1 MARLRTLVAAAVLG
15 LTALPAV
22 AAGSDV
28 ERTIHVPEG
37 WEGAYDFGYAPVV
50 RVGETVIVSGVPA
63 SGDGSYEDKI
73 RRMYERVE
81 ELLAAAGAS
90 IDDVVELTTFHTA
103 PRDSPELQAEF
114 KRYMPIHRE
123 FFGEHRPA
131 WTAVGTTVLLS
142 PSAPVEMRVVAV
154 VGSGAESRVVRGAA
168 SETDAAAASPLL
180 TTGRFEL
187 WSDPEINLHYFLYQL
202 AAAEEPRLRRRHPVP
217 VAELEEIDELA
228 GEERAAWRRALD
240 HYREHVAERN
250 PVFDRGLDTLRD
262 HLSGTAPAPDDEL
275 VRSTLAV
282 LEPVLPFYR
291 RRWWPEHDADNR
303 RFVEALEPLLL
314 EVEDGL
320 GERMAAVL
328 GGRWPDRRVRLD
340 ISAYANDL
348 EAYSTTAAD
357 AAGPHVVMS
366 SRAPGYQG
374 PAGVEMI
381 FHESGHGEVL
391 IGALGDALRSAARA
405 AGAEDAT
412 HDISHTVLFYT
423 AGELAREAFRDA
435 GIEDY
440 VPFAEAN
447 RLWRGHWAPFYAA
460 FEAHW
465 RPYLE
470 GETTREEAIEA
481 VVRALAAG
489 AADERSGRLFTSP
502 SSIRARTDGRSAAWS
517 S

>member
-1 MARLRTLVAAAVLG
+1 MAGFRAPTAAVVLV
-15 LTALPAV
+15 LLAVLPGA

-37 WEGAYDFGYAPVV
+37 WEGAYEFGYAPVV
-50 RVGETVIVSGVPA
+50 RVGDTVIVSGVPA
-63 SGDGSYEDKI
+63 GGDGSYEDKI

-81 ELLAAAGAS
+81 ELLAAAGATWN
-90 IDDVVELTTFHTA
+90 DVVELTTFHTA
-103 PRDSPELQAEF
+103 PRDSPEFQEEF
-114 KRYMPIHRE
+114 ERYMPIHRE

-142 PSAPVEMRVVAV
+142 PSAPVEMRVVTVA
-154 VGSGAESRVVRGAA
+154 GSGAESRVVRGAA
-168 SETDAAAASPLL
+168 AEVEAAAASRLL

-187 WSDPEINLHYFLYQL
+187 WNDPEINLHYFLYQL
-202 AAAEEPRLRRRHPVP
+202 AAAEGPGLRRRRPVR
-217 VAELEEIDELA
+217 VAELEELDELA

-240 HYREHVAERN
+240 HYREHVAERH
-250 PVFDRGLDTLRD
+250 PVFDRGLDALRN
-262 HLSGTAPAPDDEL
+262 HLSGAAPGPADEL
-275 VRSTLAV
+275 VRSTVAV
-282 LEPVLPFYR
+282 LEPVLPFYL
-291 RRWWPEHDADNR
+291 RRWWPEHHADNR
-303 RFVEALEPLLL
+303 RFVEALEPLLR

-320 GERMAAVL
+320 GERLAEVF
-328 GGRWPDRRVRLD
+328 GGRWPDRRVRID

-348 EAYSTTAAD
+348 AAYSTTAAD
-357 AAGPHVVMS
+357 GAAPHVVMS
-366 SRAPGYQG
+366 SRAPAYQG

-412 HDISHTVLFYT
+412 HDVSHTALFYT
-423 AGELAREAFRDA
+423 AGELAREAFREA

-447 RLWRGHWAPFYAA
+447 GLWRGHWAPFYAA

-470 GETTREEAIEA
+470 GEITREDAIAA
-481 VVRALAAG
+481 VTRALAEG
-489 AADERSGRLFTSP
+489 AAESR
-502 SSIRARTDGRSAAWS
+502 
-517 S
+517 